1 VHSYDPV
8 DGGSLQYDTLVL
20 PIAESR
26 SSESPLFS
34 SSKKFLEAI
43 AFLASHGPLN
53 IVLIG
58 QGFDVLYT
66 NITKLVRSF
75 DMVAVHWSFAIG
87 IHLQ

>member
-1 VHSYDPV
+1 
-8 DGGSLQYDTLVL
+8 
-20 PIAESR
+20 
-26 SSESPLFS
+26 LFS